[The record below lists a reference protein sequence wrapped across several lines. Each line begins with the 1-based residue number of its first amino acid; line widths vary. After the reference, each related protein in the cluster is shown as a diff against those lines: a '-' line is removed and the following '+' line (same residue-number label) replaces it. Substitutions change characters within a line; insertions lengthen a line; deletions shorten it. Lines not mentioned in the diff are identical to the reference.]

1 MAPGTRIILAILGV
15 TSAGLA
21 LCAALVFGSL
31 DRVALRTAE
40 ANVDFLLTQLRD
52 TIEANA
58 GLGLPLADV
67 RVVQDLIERAKA
79 TDPQV
84 VAVEVFSPD
93 GVSLFNTD
101 RGSIGEAISSAWQT
115 AVRYRVEHER
125 WRVEEFGNIVV
136 GQIIRNDFGEPI
148 GHLAITV
155 SGEARAALARNV
167 LAGLGWRALWVVPA
181 ALLAVLIVSVVL
193 LDLSG
198 RPLRK
203 LAERL
208 AAQDA
213 PTGDTALPVRYLA
226 GADGVRLSV
235 DRAVSDF
242 DRATAEVLK
251 VDESDDRDEA

>member
-15 TSAGLA
+15 TCAGLA
-21 LCAALVFGSL
+21 LCVALVFGSL
-31 DRVALRTAE
+31 DRLSLRTAE

-52 TIEANA
+52 TIEANV

-84 VAVEVFSPD
+84 LAVEVFSPD

-115 AVRYRVEHER
+115 AVRYRVQNER

-136 GQIIRNDFGEPI
+136 GQVIRNDFNEAV

-155 SGEARAALARNV
+155 SGEARSKLAESVLTGLAKRAAL
-167 LAGLGWRALWVVPA
+167 VVPL
-181 ALLAVLIVSVVL
+181 ALLAVLVVSMIVF
-193 LDLSG
+193 DFTG
-198 RPLRK
+198 RPLKR

-208 AAQDA
+208 ASDTPPAADSTA
-213 PTGDTALPVRYLA
+213 PALLLS
-226 GADGVRLSV
+226 GAEGVRLSV
-235 DRAVSDF
+235 DRAVRDF
-242 DRATAEVLK
+242 DRTTVEVLK
-251 VDESDDRDEA
+251 VDESDDRNAA

>member
-31 DRVALRTAE
+31 DRLSLRTAE

-52 TIEANA
+52 TIEANV

-84 VAVEVFSPD
+84 LAVEVFSPD
-93 GVSLFNTD
+93 GLSLFNTD
-101 RGSIGEAISSAWQT
+101 RGSIGEAISASWQN
-115 AVRYRVEHER
+115 AVQYRVVNER

-136 GQIIRNDFGEPI
+136 GQVIRNDFNEAVGY
-148 GHLAITV
+148 LAITV
-155 SGEARAALARNV
+155 SGEARSKLAESV
-167 LAGLGWRALWVVPA
+167 LTGLAKRAVLVVPL
-181 ALLAVLIVSVVL
+181 ALLAVLIVSMIVFNL
-193 LDLSG
+193 TG
-198 RPLRK
+198 RPLKR

-208 AAQDA
+208 APDA
-213 PTGDTALPVRYLA
+213 PPAADGAAPALLLA
-226 GADGVRLSV
+226 GAEGVRLSV
-235 DRAVSDF
+235 DRAVQDF
-242 DRATAEVLK
+242 ERTAAEVLK
-251 VDESDDRDEA
+251 VDESDDRNAA